1 MLLLHSLTFSRL
13 IFYVAENFK
22 KLVRAMV
29 PITTDSTLH
38 DTAHSLSEHLRRS
51 GLTPS
56 APHNQPPPG
65 RAGAG
70 MSAGASAAET
80 VDFCSAERGSC
91 VREYHPF
98 ATAATTEGD
107 VAAVGQ
113 AERKGILS
121 ETLDIGHRHFSTL
134 HWVYPSNFLPS
145 DDADEVAR
153 LYKSAHNTLW
163 AKRNSGGGHTGWSA
177 VWEAALWARL
187 RSPEEAFG
195 AAVKFV
201 RTFVAPNLLALHPPL
216 DPTGLVECSTCFGE
230 SGGMRMQRRQL
241 KERHIAEQLQE
252 LSSRRTVP
260 LVTAETLSRMEDT
273 ILPQR
278 GMVMADQSKVRK
290 ILCRTTKFT
299 SAVTLIAATAV
310 PHSSRLTPTW
320 GTWRL

>member
-1 MLLLHSLTFSRL
+1 
-13 IFYVAENFK
+13 
-22 KLVRAMV
+22 MV

-51 GLTPS
+51 GPTPA
-56 APHNQPPPG
+56 APANQPPPG

-70 MSAGASAAET
+70 MSAGAPATEG

-98 ATAATTEGD
+98 VTAATTEGD

-113 AERKGILS
+113 AERQGTLS
-121 ETLDIGHRHFSTL
+121 ETLDIGHRHFSAL
-134 HWVYPSNFLPS
+134 HWVYPNNFLPS
-145 DDADEVAR
+145 DDAGEVAR

-163 AKRNSGGGHTGWSA
+163 AKRYSGGGHTGWSA

-201 RTFVAPNLLALHPPL
+201 RTFVASNLLALHPPL
-216 DPTGLVECSTCFGE
+216 DPTGVVECSTCFGE

-252 LSSRRTVP
+252 PSSRRTGP
-260 LVTAETLSRMEDT
+260 LVTAEMLTRMEDT

-278 GMVMADQSKVRK
+278 GMVTADQSKVRN
-290 ILCRTTKFT
+290 ILCRATKFV
-299 SAVTLIAATAV
+299 SAVTLIAAIAV
-310 PHSSRLTPTW
+310 PHSSRSTPTW
-320 GTWRL
+320 GTWRP